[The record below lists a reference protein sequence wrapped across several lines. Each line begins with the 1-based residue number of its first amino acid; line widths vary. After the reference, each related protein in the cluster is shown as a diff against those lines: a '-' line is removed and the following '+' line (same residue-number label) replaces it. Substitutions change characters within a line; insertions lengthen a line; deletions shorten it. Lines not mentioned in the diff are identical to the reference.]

1 MTYVPDEFI
10 PVEGQEETPNYPT
23 AFGITFTPKVGGII
37 FAVLGLLGAAYLGV
51 NVLQPAWENY
61 QKLEAEV
68 ADKANQI
75 KQQKEL
81 QKRINEAQA
90 QLEQAKQQNKQVLS
104 LFANEKTLDTLLLDL
119 NTFVKARNATLTSYQ
134 PKQATEADAKE
145 NFLGPEV
152 SGRLKRKTVNLEM
165 EGSFEQV
172 QSILRS
178 FERLQSLLIIRDFK
192 TDVSTPQV
200 IYIDGGTAVPAVV
213 DKNRRVLRGAR
224 PTIKA
229 NFKVEAI
236 TPVSTEETTPEAATP
251 LASPAATPKR

>member
-37 FAVLGLLGAAYLGV
+37 FAVLGLLGAAYLAV

-68 ADKANQI
+68 SDKNNQI
-75 KQQKEL
+75 KAQKEIK
-81 QKRINEAQA
+81 KRIAEAQVKLA
-90 QLEQAKQQNKQVLS
+90 QVKQQNKQVLS

-134 PKQATEADAKE
+134 PKPATEADAKE
-145 NFLGPEV
+145 PLLAAEA
-152 SGRLKRKTVNLEM
+152 SGKLKRKTVNLEL

-178 FERLQSLLIIRDFK
+178 FERLQSLLIIRDLK
-192 TDVSTPQV
+192 ADVSTPQV
-200 IYIDGGTAVPAVV
+200 IYIDRGTAVPAVV
-213 DKNRRVLRGAR
+213 DKNRRVLRGAK

-229 NFKVEAI
+229 NFKLEAI
-236 TPVSTEETTPEAATP
+236 TPVNDEASTEAATP
-251 LASPAATPKR
+251 LPSPAPTPRK

>member
-1 MTYVPDEFI
+1 MTYVPDDFI

-23 AFGITFTPKVGGII
+23 AFGITFTPKVGGIV
-37 FAVLGLLGAAYLGV
+37 FAVLGLLGAAYLAV
-51 NVLQPAWENY
+51 NILQPAWENY
-61 QKLEAEV
+61 QKLETEV
-68 ADKANQI
+68 ADKKNQVK
-75 KQQKEL
+75 KQAEL
-81 QKRINEAQA
+81 QKRIAEAQV
-90 QLEQAKQQNKQVLS
+90 QLDKAKQQNKQVLS

-119 NTFVKARNATLTSYQ
+119 NTFVKARNATLTSFV
-134 PKQATEADAKE
+134 PKPETAADTKEPLLAAEA
-145 NFLGPEV
+145 
-152 SGRLKRKTVNLEM
+152 SGKLKRKTVNLEM

-213 DKNRRVLRGAR
+213 DKNRRVLRGAK

-236 TPVSTEETTPEAATP
+236 TPVTDEATSETATP
-251 LASPAATPKR
+251 LPSPAAVPKK